1 MDDVEKVYPPGEAA
15 ALFRGW
21 VRSCGEQGEAAPD
34 FPVGE
39 NRLAQA
45 VVVPAKR
52 YERIV
57 RELDAANLELQ
68 ALERVGNAP
77 APGEGLSLDDLTTAV
92 ADWGSTGRA

>member
-39 NRLAQA
+39 NGVAQA
-45 VVVPAKR
+45 LLVPAKR

-77 APGEGLSLDDLTTAV
+77 APGEGLSLEDLSAAV
-92 ADWGSTGRA
+92 TDRGSAGQV

>member
-1 MDDVEKVYPPGEAA
+1 MDDVEKVYPPGEAV

-39 NRLAQA
+39 NGVAQA

-77 APGEGLSLDDLTTAV
+77 APGEGLSLDDLSTAV